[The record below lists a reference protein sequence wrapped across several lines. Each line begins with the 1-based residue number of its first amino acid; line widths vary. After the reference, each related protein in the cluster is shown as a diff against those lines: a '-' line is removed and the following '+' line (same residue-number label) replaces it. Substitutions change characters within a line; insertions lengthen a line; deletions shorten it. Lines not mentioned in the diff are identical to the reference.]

1 MTNIDAASFI
11 YKPIPLAW
19 AKDVP
24 RISQHQEDGRISNA
38 DTSFLYAAQNALAK
52 TLWLLYHY

>member
-38 DTSFLYAAQNALAK
+38 ATSFLYAAQNALAK
-52 TLWLLYHY
+52 TLWLL